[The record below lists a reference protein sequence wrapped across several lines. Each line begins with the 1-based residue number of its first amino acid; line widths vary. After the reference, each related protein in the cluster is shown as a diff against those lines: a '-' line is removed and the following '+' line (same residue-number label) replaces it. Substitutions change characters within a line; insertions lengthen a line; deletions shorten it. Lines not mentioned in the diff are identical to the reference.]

1 MILLDANIL
10 LYAYN
15 PSFTQHERARVWLE
29 RTLGAP
35 EPVGLPWATIM
46 AFLRIGTNPRAF
58 PQPLATEEAVAIVA
72 AWVAHPIVVIV
83 EPGERHWD
91 ILREL
96 LLAVQAHGPD
106 VMDAHLA
113 ALAIEHGATL
123 HSTDRGFRLFPGL
136 RVANPLESPA

>member
-58 PQPLATEEAVAIVA
+58 PHPLATGEAVGIIA
-72 AWVAHPIVVIV
+72 AWLAHPTIVIV
-83 EPGERHWD
+83 EPGERHWE
-91 ILREL
+91 ILKVL
-96 LLAVQAHGPD
+96 LLAAQARGLE

-123 HSTDRGFRLFPGL
+123 HTTDRGFRLFPGL
-136 RVANPLESPA
+136 RVVNPLEAPA